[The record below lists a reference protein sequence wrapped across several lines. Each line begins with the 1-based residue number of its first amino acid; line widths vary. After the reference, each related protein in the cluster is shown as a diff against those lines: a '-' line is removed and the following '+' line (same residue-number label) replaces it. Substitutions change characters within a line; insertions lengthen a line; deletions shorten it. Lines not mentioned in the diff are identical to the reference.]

1 MRAREQPGG
10 GIVRIAAV
18 AFVLVSAMSSTSHAE
33 VRPGEVVRDVHR
45 RGNYPSDLAVMPG
58 EPITMSEG
66 GGADGEGPV
75 RPRTP
80 VRLYRS
86 GGENTPQRAP
96 DPDFPLPA
104 LGALGEILGWLLV
117 GVCVLALLGALVY
130 GLAQLRF
137 RSSPPDAAVS
147 PKAADG
153 AGEAALD
160 PLLVMPELSAEELA
174 RLGRYREAIHAL
186 FVASL
191 LATGFRPEGKA
202 RGATAREIVQ
212 AMLSVDTRKPPLASL
227 LTETELV
234 WFGGRPATLE
244 TFERA
249 RAMHADVLRGARP

>member
-1 MRAREQPGG
+1 MR
-10 GIVRIAAV
+10 VAAV
-18 AFVLVSAMSSTSHAE
+18 AFVLISAVSATSHAE
-33 VRPGEVVRDVHR
+33 ERPGEVARGVHR
-45 RGNYPSDLAVMPG
+45 RGNYPSDLEVMPT
-58 EPITMSEG
+58 EPITMSDGAG
-66 GGADGEGPV
+66 GTGEGPT

-96 DPDFPLPA
+96 DPGFELPA

-117 GVCVLALLGALVY
+117 AVCVLVLLGALVY
-130 GLAQLRF
+130 GLAQLRL
-137 RSSPPDAAVS
+137 RASAPHE
-147 PKAADG
+147 AADRK
-153 AGEAALD
+153 AGDGTDDAVLD

-186 FVASL
+186 FIASL
-191 LATGFRPEGKA
+191 LTTGFRPEGKA
-202 RGATAREIVQ
+202 RGATAREIVH
-212 AMLSVDTRKPPLASL
+212 AMLAVDSRKPPLASL

-249 RAMHADVLRGARP
+249 RSMHADVLRGARP